1 MSAKMMTVLATGF
14 VAIGMAGPL
23 AAETSAEDALEYREA
38 AMTALRG
45 HIGAVSKIVRG
56 LVKDH
61 GFLQQHADALA
72 AGAAE
77 LEHLFPAGSD
87 VGESQALQAIWED
100 PEAFAAA
107 VDKAKQATAEFS
119 KVIAEGGDEAAIAAA
134 FREVGGSCRGCHDDF
149 RKSDD

>member
-1 MSAKMMTVLATGF
+1 MPAKVMTVLATAL

-23 AAETSAEDALEYREA
+23 AAETSAEDALEYRES

-56 LVKDH
+56 LVEDH
-61 GFLQQHADALA
+61 GFLQKHADALA
-72 AGAAE
+72 SGAAE
-77 LEHLFPAGSD
+77 LKHVFPAGSN
-87 VGESQALQAIWED
+87 VGESEALPVIWEN

-107 VDKAKQATAEFS
+107 LEKAKHATAEFS

-149 RKSDD
+149 RRSDD